1 MKIPYSTL
9 YMRLLLQIIFQLND
23 RFDFETVVF
32 CIVSLYVLKKQHLAI
47 IIIRK
52 SKLWKVLKKM
62 ALFVDSNILFDA
74 KECNVYKEFL
84 ASNNNVYIEATM
96 FKNEILTSIGYR
108 EELVNCGLKTFDMTD
123 DEFNIATTIYNNNIH
138 LSYYDCIAYTVSK
151 IRNWIL
157 VTGDERLRKFATKNG
172 VQVHGFIWALQQC
185 NLSEEKIKQILNQ
198 IASGENMR
206 RIPLN
211 IFLNVFFPNK

>member
-1 MKIPYSTL
+1 MP
-9 YMRLLLQIIFQLND
+9 
-23 RFDFETVVF
+23 
-32 CIVSLYVLKKQHLAI
+32 
-47 IIIRK
+47 
-52 SKLWKVLKKM
+52 
-62 ALFVDSNILFDA
+62 
-74 KECNVYKEFL
+74 
-84 ASNNNVYIEATM
+84 
-96 FKNEILTSIGYR
+96 

>member
-1 MKIPYSTL
+1 MES
-9 YMRLLLQIIFQLND
+9 II
-23 RFDFETVVF
+23 
-32 CIVSLYVLKKQHLAI
+32 
-47 IIIRK
+47 
-52 SKLWKVLKKM
+52 KM

-96 FKNEILTSIGYR
+96 FKNEILTPIGYR

-151 IRNWIL
+151 I
-157 VTGDERLRKFATKNG
+157 
-172 VQVHGFIWALQQC
+172 
-185 NLSEEKIKQILNQ
+185 
-198 IASGENMR
+198 
-206 RIPLN
+206 
-211 IFLNVFFPNK
+211 

>member
-1 MKIPYSTL
+1 MSTPQNAPFSFF
-9 YMRLLLQIIFQLND
+9 YGSSFKNRN
-23 RFDFETVVF
+23 RP
-32 CIVSLYVLKKQHLAI
+32 HNP
-47 IIIRK
+47 
-52 SKLWKVLKKM
+52 
-62 ALFVDSNILFDA
+62 LFVDSNILFDA

-96 FKNEILTSIGYR
+96 FKNEILTPIGYR

>member
-1 MKIPYSTL
+1 MSTPQKAPL
-9 YMRLLLQIIFQLND
+9 
-23 RFDFETVVF
+23 
-32 CIVSLYVLKKQHLAI
+32 
-47 IIIRK
+47 
-52 SKLWKVLKKM
+52 
-62 ALFVDSNILFDA
+62 
-74 KECNVYKEFL
+74 
-84 ASNNNVYIEATM
+84 
-96 FKNEILTSIGYR
+96 SIS
-108 EELVNCGLKTFDMTD
+108 
-123 DEFNIATTIYNNNIH
+123 TIYRPKAGTVPIM
-138 LSYYDCIAYTVSK
+138 AVSK

>member
-1 MKIPYSTL
+1 MFQDKKRTVQVVDNDCAVP
-9 YMRLLLQIIFQLND
+9 IFVAFP
-23 RFDFETVVF
+23 RVVF
-32 CIVSLYVLKKQHLAI
+32 DVNSS
-47 IIIRK
+47 K
-52 SKLWKVLKKM
+52 S
-62 ALFVDSNILFDA
+62 
-74 KECNVYKEFL
+74 
-84 ASNNNVYIEATM
+84 AT
-96 FKNEILTSIGYR
+96 FYFYDLSSKSRNHPHYA
-108 EELVNCGLKTFDMTD
+108 VNCGLKTFDMTD

>member
-1 MKIPYSTL
+1 MES
-9 YMRLLLQIIFQLND
+9 II
-23 RFDFETVVF
+23 
-32 CIVSLYVLKKQHLAI
+32 
-47 IIIRK
+47 
-52 SKLWKVLKKM
+52 KM

-96 FKNEILTSIGYR
+96 FKNEILTPTGYR